1 MYSLFMN
8 IYRIFGQIQKQ
19 RGEGGGSI
27 FKVEVYNKGTTDK
40 YRTLTCFC
48 SLSMLFSLL
57 LYNKKCLLNCRGLL
71 FQGTYFRSK
80 NKTKKCMSFY
90 LEGGINGGMV
100 IFEVYDERFMKHTFF
115 LVILQN
121 SSVQE
126 INMIGIIY

>member
-27 FKVEVYNKGTTDK
+27 FRMDVYNRGTTDK
-40 YRTLTCFC
+40 CRTLTCFC

-57 LYNKKCLLNCRGLL
+57 LCNKKCLLNRRELL
-71 FQGTYFRSK
+71 FQETHFRSK

-90 LEGGINGGMV
+90 LEGGVNPPV
-100 IFEVYDERFMKHTFF
+100 IFEVYDERFLKHTFF

-121 SSVQE
+121 NSLQE